1 MDDAP
6 QNPVQPEETPQDSV
20 PPEQPEQDIVEALG
34 KHGRAKIDTAPRD
47 ASLKIMLLAGLCGVL
62 IIAGVVYVLSQNV
75 SNPNAQP
82 TPTPTPTPAPNQ
94 PTPTPTPAPRGQRYV
109 AYIKNDP
116 QSNVYVV
123 DVVGR
128 NTQKLTNN
136 EDDRVIYS
144 LIAWRNYDQMAYV
157 QCGITGGGCQ
167 IVEQSITS
175 GEEKVVVTNRQFP
188 AGTTIH
194 AFQHNHA
201 GDVLAVYYESL
212 DGRAFAVLFSEE
224 RQVTLKEFGQKARR
238 DRVFMDEVS
247 LTFSP
252 DDKHI
257 LVVTTLL
264 SPNPDTRFP
273 TLYTFNTES
282 GAALFAL
289 GNNDAIVTRPHWVDE
304 DSFYFERLDQFIVKD
319 IKTQGETVKVGANP
333 RDIDIQQA
341 YDKQYYFDD
350 TIVYWT
356 QLENGRS
363 TLGTYPLGQRGAS
376 FRSTAPNF
384 YKPQWYSATQ
394 VAALET
400 REAMVGD
407 VPGFTPTGKLMM
419 LNLTASNSHELES
432 SGVVEFAIEPP
443 RE

>member
-1 MDDAP
+1 MDDSPKAP
-6 QNPVQPEETPQDSV
+6 QQPDEEPQAVV
-20 PPEQPEQDIVEALG
+20 PPEESPQDIIEAIG
-34 KHGRAKIDTAPRD
+34 KHKKANLENAPRD
-47 ASLKIMLLAGLCGVL
+47 ASLKIILLACFFGIL
-62 IIAGVVYVLSQNV
+62 IIAGFLFVLSRNTG
-75 SNPNAQP
+75 NPGAQP
-82 TPTPTPTPAPNQ
+82 TPTPTPTPVPNQ
-94 PTPTPTPAPRGQRYV
+94 PTPTPSPAPRGQRYV

-128 NTQKLTNN
+128 NTQKLTDNT
-136 EDDRVIYS
+136 DDRVIHS
-144 LIAWRNYDQMAYV
+144 LIAWRNYDQMVYV

-167 IVEQSITS
+167 IVERSITS
-175 GEEKVVVTNRQFP
+175 GEESVVVTNRQFP
-188 AGTTIH
+188 AGTVIR
-194 AFQHNHA
+194 AFQYNHK

-212 DGRAFAVLFSEE
+212 DGRAFAVLFGEE
-224 RQVTLKEFGQKARR
+224 RQVTLKEFGQKTRR
-238 DRVFMDEVS
+238 EQEFNDEVS

-264 SPNPDTRFP
+264 SPNPEPRFQ
-273 TLYTFNTES
+273 TLYAFNTES
-282 GAALFAL
+282 GAALFGL
-289 GNNDAIVTRPHWVDE
+289 GSNDAVVTTPHWI
-304 DSFYFERLDQFIVKD
+304 DSTNFYYEQADKFM
-319 IKTQGETVKVGANP
+319 IKNILTQGETVKVGANS
-333 RDIDIQQA
+333 RDIDIQHA
-341 YDKQYYFDD
+341 YDKQYFFDD

-363 TLGTYPLGQRGAS
+363 TLGTYPLGKRGAS
-376 FRSTAPNF
+376 FRNTAPNF

-407 VPGFTPTGKLMM
+407 VPGFIPTGKLMM